1 VSPQGDNATAS
12 AAGTETDIIRRYG
25 TRFIE
30 THRAG
35 LTAQHLRVLRAI
47 ERCRTGA
54 LGGHLDQ
61 CATCGHRA
69 ISYNSCRNRH
79 CPKCLTHA
87 RNQWL
92 TERHREL
99 LPVGYAHVVFTLP
112 RALADLALH
121 NKRVVYDLL
130 FQSSAATL
138 LEVARTPKH
147 LGAALGF
154 LSVLHTWGQ
163 TLVQNPH
170 S

>member
-1 VSPQGDNATAS
+1 MTRPPFEVAN
-12 AAGTETDIIRRYG
+12 IIRQSG

-30 THRAG
+30 THRAW

-47 ERCRTGA
+47 ARCRTAA
-54 LGGHLDQ
+54 LGGHLDR
-61 CATCGHRA
+61 CTACGHRA
-69 ISYNSCRNRH
+69 ISFNSCRDRH

-87 RNQWL
+87 RDQWL
-92 TERHREL
+92 AEREREL

-112 RALADLALH
+112 HALAGLALQ

-130 FQSSAATL
+130 FQASAATL
-138 LEVARTPKH
+138 LEIARTPKH
-147 LGAALGF
+147 LGAGLGF